1 MSATVSSLYSL
12 PGLPFTVGLVSLSL
26 YINSSASK
34 ITFCATCVVVKM
46 VATHFLKPIVGCASG
61 TRGWRAC
68 GDELTSSTCLS
79 VVELSNQNK
88 HVT

>member
-1 MSATVSSLYSL
+1 M
-12 PGLPFTVGLVSLSL
+12 
-26 YINSSASK
+26 NSSASRM
-34 ITFCATCVVVKM
+34 TFCATCVVVKM

-61 TRGWRAC
+61 TRGWIAC